1 MRPSHSKGNTMSATP
16 FESPAELRD
25 FAERSVEQARKAFE
39 SFLGATQRAAGVAG
53 GAANASQGGV
63 KSITAHVLACTE
75 QNVNAAFDL
84 AQKLIKVKDPQEAF
98 ALQSE
103 YVKSQLETLQT
114 QAKELGVVLQ
124 KSLIHGS
131 H

>member
-1 MRPSHSKGNTMSATP
+1 MSGSP
-16 FESPAELRD
+16 FEIPSEMRNL
-25 FAERSVEQARKAFE
+25 AERSVEQARTAFE
-39 SFLGATQRAAGVAG
+39 SFVEVTQRAAGVAG
-53 GAANASQGGV
+53 GTANASQGGM
-63 KSITAHVLACTE
+63 KSVGAHVLACTE

-103 YVKSQLETLQT
+103 YVKTQLETLQA
-114 QAKELGVVLQ
+114 QAKELGLVLQ
-124 KSLIHGS
+124 KSLTPAS